1 MKEITVLQLTQLVDL
16 LSFITKVVLQAQ
28 IQFFYLQFQQV
39 SAPNAGICIQR
50 ENYY

>member
-39 SAPNAGICIQR
+39 SAPKAGICIQR